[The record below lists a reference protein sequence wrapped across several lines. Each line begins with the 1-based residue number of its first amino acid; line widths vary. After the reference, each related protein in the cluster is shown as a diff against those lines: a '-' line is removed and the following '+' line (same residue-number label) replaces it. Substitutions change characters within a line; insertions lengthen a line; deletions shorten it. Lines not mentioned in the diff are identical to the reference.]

1 MNISLPSK
9 IVLSPDVLFQELEG
23 ESVLLNLANEQYYGL
38 NQVGTDIWEVLVEEK
53 GDVETAIKRLLAVY
67 DVTEDTLRQDMDAL
81 FTQWKKAEIVSI

>member
-53 GDVETAIKRLLAVY
+53 GDVGTAIKRLLAVY
-67 DVTEDTLRQDMDAL
+67 DVTEDMLRQDMDAL